1 MKHLLL
7 AACAAALAA
16 VHLLAQAPAA
26 GPFDLVIANGRVIDP
41 ESNTDAVRHV
51 GINGGVVRAV
61 SATPIQGRASIDARG
76 LVVAPGFIDLHQ
88 HGQTSADYVRKAA
101 DGVTTALELE
111 VGTADVDAWYAE
123 REGKSAINFGRASG
137 TFPSA

>member
-1 MKHLLL
+1 MTKGLL
-7 AACAAALAA
+7 APYAALLA
-16 VHLLAQAPAA
+16 VRLLAQAPVL
-26 GPFDLVIANGRVIDP
+26 GPFDLVLANGRAVGHEP
-41 ESNTDAVRHV
+41 HPDAGRHV
-51 GINGGVVRAV
+51 RLSGGVVRAV

-111 VGTADVDAWYAE
+111 VGTANVDAWYA
-123 REGKSAINFGRASG
+123 
-137 TFPSA
+137 